1 MAYVTTSEVLKAL
14 RDMTSKDN
22 RLSMSKKR
30 GIKYAIRHIP
40 KYFSNEP
47 LTIYKVK
54 VCEDIEKVF
63 NDNGTIINALPFG
76 RKETKGYYVNPS
88 KCIQDCLSDKKL
100 FTSNNPDVHYKYAYI
115 TCAEEGIET
124 SEQIIKWLSLS
135 EDGITIMPN
144 RIKDI

>member
-1 MAYVTTSEVLKAL
+1 MAYVTTGEVIKAL
-14 RDMTSKDN
+14 QSMTSKGSN
-22 RLSMSKKR
+22 LSMSKKR
-30 GIKYAIRHIP
+30 GIKYAIRHIS
-40 KYFSNEP
+40 KHFSKEP
-47 LTIYKVK
+47 LKIYKVK
-54 VCEDIEKVF
+54 VCEGIEKVF

-88 KCIQDCLSDKKL
+88 KCIKDCLSDKKL
-100 FTSNNPDVHYKYAYI
+100 FASNNPDVHYKYAYI

-124 SEQIIKWLSLS
+124 SEQINKWLSLS